1 VNAIST
7 AQVEHFNVFGCVRAS
22 FVGIVSGIFWRACEI
37 RDLPL
42 PLPWPWLDRGRKFIC
57 GGEDAG
63 VVFADEGE
71 ENDEDAKESSVLADA
86 ELDCRR
92 RNG

>member
-1 VNAIST
+1 
-7 AQVEHFNVFGCVRAS
+7 VFGCVRAI
-22 FVGIVSGIFWRACEI
+22 FVGRVSGIFWRACEI

-42 PLPWPWLDRGRKFIC
+42 PLPWLDRGRKFRF

-71 ENDEDAKESSVLADA
+71 EMEKDAKESSVLADA

-92 RNG
+92 RKG